1 MYTAIEWYIFR
12 FDRSNAV
19 VSASAKWT
27 VNVPV
32 SISFF
37 EDRIES
43 IEKLSV
49 ITIANLSFSDS
60 NPKNDFYKMIY

>member
-1 MYTAIEWYIFR
+1 MIF
-12 FDRSNAV
+12 V
-19 VSASAKWT
+19 VISALGKPT

-37 EDRIES
+37 EERIES

-49 ITIANLSFSDS
+49 ITIANLSFCDW
-60 NPKNDFYKMIY
+60 NPKNHFIG